1 MKNLKAYFLLFLVTV
16 FSLAISCKSTPKAP
30 DQDTLN
36 SLNAA
41 TARVESARAQAVE
54 VEAQDYFPDEW
65 KQAESDYQAGK
76 AADKATAVGA
86 NEAIERYTLAAD
98 VYEEIAEKSAPLYA
112 KDLEE
117 AKADLEKVMARAG
130 KSRQDASDTQSSG
143 YFPGE
148 WDAAEVQ
155 YQNGENSDKE
165 TLRGIRAAIASY
177 TAAADTYDDI
187 AEKSRPLLAAD
198 KDSLQAAIARAQQSR
213 KEAQDLLAPTY
224 FPDEW
229 TEAEAGLQAGID
241 ADKNTPDEMKAAAVL
256 YVAAADVYDDLAERS
271 RPLFANDTTRKDL
284 EAAIARAESSR
295 QKAMEAN
302 GQGYL
307 ANDWRSAES
316 ALQSAKNAGTAT
328 PEEMLAATAL
338 YVTAA
343 NAYDDIARRSAQ
355 MLAKE
360 REDAMKALQ
369 AAITRAQQSRTQ
381 ATNAR
386 GQTLFPNEWR
396 NAETRNQTATNA
408 KRETVAEIKAA
419 VPLYNAAAD
428 AYDDVTRRSAE
439 RTAQEARD
447 NAGRARQAALDA
459 KANVAV
465 EAEYNRAETVYQQ
478 ATRDFGA
485 RNYPNA
491 TNGFNQ
497 STTQFTAAATAAG
510 TKRNQAETAVAR
522 AKERAA
528 QSVALATSVGE
539 ALEEE
544 NNE

>member
-1 MKNLKAYFLLFLVTV
+1 MV

-30 DQDTLN
+30 DQETLDR
-36 SLNAA
+36 LNAA
-41 TARVESARAQAVE
+41 TARVESARAKAVE

-65 KQAESDYQAGK
+65 GQAESDYQAGQ
-76 AADKATAVGA
+76 AANKGTIDGA
-86 NEAIERYTLAAD
+86 NEAIERYNSAAD
-98 VYEEIAEKSAPLYA
+98 VYEAIAEKSAPLYA

-117 AKADLEKVMARAG
+117 AKAALEEAMARAG
-130 KSRQDASDTQSSG
+130 KSRQGAVDTQGSS
-143 YFPGE
+143 YFPDD
-148 WDAAEVQ
+148 WNTAETQ
-155 YQNGENSDKE
+155 YQKGEGGDKE
-165 TLRGIRAAIASY
+165 TLRGVRAAITAY
-177 TAAADTYDDI
+177 TAAADGYDDI
-187 AEKSRPLLAAD
+187 TEKSRPLLAAD
-198 KDSLQAAIARAQQSR
+198 AEALQTAIARAEQSR
-213 KEAQDLLAPTY
+213 KEAQNLLAPSY

-229 TEAEAGLQAGID
+229 TEAEAGYQAGVD
-241 ADKNTPDEMKAAAVL
+241 ADKNTPDEMKAAAEL
-256 YVAAADVYDDLAERS
+256 YIAAADVYDDLAERS

-316 ALQSAKNAGTAT
+316 ALQSAKNAGTTT
-328 PEEMLAATAL
+328 PEEMVAATAL
-338 YVTAA
+338 YVAAA

-360 REDAMKALQ
+360 REDAQKALQ

-381 ATNAR
+381 ATNAK

-396 NAETRNQTATNA
+396 TAESRNQTATSA
-408 KRETVAEIKAA
+408 KRETVAEMKAA

-428 AYDDVTRRSAE
+428 AYDDITRRSVE

-447 NAGRARQAALDA
+447 NAGKARQAALDA

-465 EAEYNRAETVYQQ
+465 EADYNRAETVYQQ
-478 ATRDFGA
+478 ATRDFGSK
-485 RNYPNA
+485 NYPNA

-497 STTQFTAAATAAG
+497 SAAQFTAAATAAG

-528 QSVALATSVGE
+528 ESIALATSVGQE
-539 ALEEE
+539 LDEEE